1 MNSRSYIKVCVLLF
15 LTSGGEK
22 MKNLRYVAF
31 SLVVLIGA
39 TGQRVEAQSPAAKQY
54 EAARNAKLKEQGL
67 AAGAELRATR
77 ATGKAR
83 DLAERH
89 LSVHDSIDNVP
100 PVGDLF
106 STPQQKVREALRD
119 ANDVAVSDTVG
130 VGDLFST
137 PQQKVREALRDAN
150 DVAVS
155 DTVGVGDLFSSQQP
169 KVRAAARDAN
179 DVAVND
185 TVGVGDLFSSQQPKV
200 RAAARDAN
208 DAAVND
214 TVGVGDLFSSRDAA
228 ILQTAS
234 PRGGFFSRITPSEAR
249 VQSWQNSAASVFG
262 KAKEAFTP
270 GERAKSL
277 AQEAGLRVQQGLAR
291 ITPKAL
297 TDKFKLSTSADLGSA
312 AGNVATKRGNLTSAT
327 PRLFNQTRTGVE
339 AAGSAIKRGAEAA
352 GGFISGQANQA
363 GTAIKNRWSAGA
375 AGRTTLAK
383 SLKQKLVPRK
393 VTLDRE
399 YKTAKREWSKANDAY
414 NGAVIRNDGS
424 ASEAHAA
431 LMQAQ
436 SLRDTAENAVK
447 KHKLFGNTRKSISS
461 AATSARDRL
470 AGTQLGKRLKMPQKE
485 ESSTGVPQSIDGPVP
500 AVNAAVAAVPE

>member
-119 ANDVAVSDTVG
+119 ANDVAVS
-130 VGDLFST
+130 
-137 PQQKVREALRDAN
+137 
-150 DVAVS
+150 
-155 DTVGVGDLFSSQQP
+155 
-169 KVRAAARDAN
+169 
-179 DVAVND
+179 D